1 MKRLKSLALA
11 TTSLA
16 LAACGDNPEVPTTDL
31 EAAKPSAS
39 SNLTTDLGEF
49 DDLLNKPF
57 SIDGASEADLSD
69 LVAAL
74 PAYASIEWETKSF
87 DANSGATVFK
97 DLSIGFGEAEKFGL
111 NFEEAK
117 VWGLETDLLEARLQG
132 ERLSESGAIYTRLD
146 GKNMS
151 YFGAA
156 EAMNRTFALFLDQI
170 EEDFPPEFT
179 LSVDEFESVTERV
192 VSTNASLL
200 PWELVLAP
208 AELLSDIDEDAQ
220 STLLDVMHLG
230 QHLIAV
236 TRSIGYDDM
245 VLSKTKGRFAMTQP
259 GAVSEVDMAF
269 EFAAYRGARGFDLA
283 SAIVRGGSTSQTNTY
298 QDVDFGGDEFENVAF
313 SPFPDGFTMAQ
324 EANYASSRIADIRL
338 DKLMGFLARAELPDM
353 EERDL
358 LSLGQAEILDYT
370 VKLDEGEI
378 LSAERFFVDMTNFE
392 WFIPSQL
399 EFTIEGATLRPGE
412 FSGIFLDIFEAGM
425 RSTAIDEPEMQQEF
439 DLVMEG
445 IGKAIDLLPQH
456 GLDQIP
462 FDTTFKGNWDA
473 DAGPTDTMISFDSD
487 GFGAQLFEIDLN
499 LPTYEMAKT
508 IYNSDDPE
516 AAFETAFEETFAFNS
531 LRWKETDKGGFDKL
545 FGFAHALGKEYPDQ
559 GWGAVLG
566 SMEPAQ
572 MRAYLGTTMRFA
584 KAEATREFPQAAD
597 WIEAYARY
605 LESGGSFEFVAAP
618 PQPITMELIE
628 SYDDRDPEPEEM
640 VEIFGLKVTHTK

>member
-74 PAYASIEWETKSF
+74 PAYASIEWETKR
-87 DANSGATVFK
+87 
-97 DLSIGFGEAEKFGL
+97 
-111 NFEEAK
+111 
-117 VWGLETDLLEARLQG
+117 ARLQG

-370 VKLDEGEI
+370 VKLVGDFPGH
-378 LSAERFFVDMTNFE
+378 
-392 WFIPSQL
+392 
-399 EFTIEGATLRPGE
+399 LR
-412 FSGIFLDIFEAGM
+412 SWNA
-425 RSTAIDEPEMQQEF
+425 QY
-439 DLVMEG
+439 
-445 IGKAIDLLPQH
+445 
-456 GLDQIP
+456 
-462 FDTTFKGNWDA
+462 GN
-473 DAGPTDTMISFDSD
+473 
-487 GFGAQLFEIDLN
+487 
-499 LPTYEMAKT
+499 
-508 IYNSDDPE
+508 
-516 AAFETAFEETFAFNS
+516 
-531 LRWKETDKGGFDKL
+531 
-545 FGFAHALGKEYPDQ
+545 
-559 GWGAVLG
+559 
-566 SMEPAQ
+566 
-572 MRAYLGTTMRFA
+572 
-584 KAEATREFPQAAD
+584 
-597 WIEAYARY
+597 
-605 LESGGSFEFVAAP
+605 
-618 PQPITMELIE
+618 
-628 SYDDRDPEPEEM
+628 
-640 VEIFGLKVTHTK
+640 